1 MTNQAPR
8 PFDDAL
14 QALYKADRE
23 EHLREIVIQA
33 LGVCPPERL
42 SLGKAYLA
50 DILQKKYYS
59 ETRQAGLNGPII
71 QEIDKKYYNLS
82 LILRNTPSDPLPIAN
97 SLPVKS
103 PPAGIGGLGAVLFQN
118 WFSKRKTALTRI
130 GVFGVTLGGL
140 ACLYNKFWGNPPSK
154 PEAPQ
159 KPSTEDKFEK
169 TLKALEKIR
178 TLNQMSQSASS
189 MSGQDYSKMLKNP
202 KKLIRMDRKGD
213 SNKKNNRL
221 EQETRHLFSEM
232 DQAGK
237 LLETRAKIKFSL
249 PSFEDQPL
257 PKLNSNPLPPLFS
270 AFGKQDKNDDSISEP
285 VRRRPRKPREP
296 KEAAAEEPQVA
307 KETPDAGAVDETPQK
322 IKPPKEP
329 KVKEPLALPG
339 KIISID
345 KRNKKVRK
353 VMD

>member
-14 QALYKADRE
+14 QALYKTDQE

-42 SLGKAYLA
+42 ALGKAYLA
-50 DILQKKYYS
+50 DILQKKYYA

-82 LILRNTPSDPLPIAN
+82 RILRNTPSDPLPN
-97 SLPVKS
+97 TTSLPVKS
-103 PPAGIGGLGAVLFQN
+103 QPAGVGGLGAVLLQN

-140 ACLYNKFWGNPPSK
+140 ACLYNKFWGSTATK
-154 PEAPQ
+154 TEEAPP
-159 KPSTEDKFEK
+159 KLSTEDKFEK
-169 TLKALEKIR
+169 TLKTLEKILA
-178 TLNQMSQSASS
+178 LNQMSQSTSS

-202 KKLIRMDRKGD
+202 KKLIRMDRKSD
-213 SNKKNNRL
+213 ANKKTNRL
-221 EQETRHLFSEM
+221 DQETKHLFSEM

-257 PKLNSNPLPPLFS
+257 PKLSSNPLPPLFS

-296 KEAAAEEPQVA
+296 KEVKEE
-307 KETPDAGAVDETPQK
+307 AVTT
-322 IKPPKEP
+322 KEP
-329 KVKEPLALPG
+329 PTDPLVEDTSPKVKVKESKTKEPLALPG

-353 VMD
+353 VTE